1 MEKCRVPCVN
11 KDPGSVAAS
20 AIGAAA
26 TSVATKG
33 VDKAH
38 ERYGVKGILTI
49 GESVIISVL
58 ALYQAVKTK
67 SFRGIIG

>member
-1 MEKCRVPCVN
+1 M
-11 KDPGSVAAS
+11 DPGSVAAT

-33 VDKAH
+33 VDKAN
-38 ERYGVKGILTI
+38 ERYGMKGILTA
-49 GESVIISVL
+49 GAMLISVL

-67 SFRGIIG
+67 SFRGILG

>member
-49 GESVIISVL
+49 GAVIISVL